1 MNPKNLTRYRIR
13 PFFIRPFGYF
23 FGGILSIL
31 LCASPLA
38 AQDAPKTVA
47 IKLPDGSDMHFKA
60 VYLGIDGKSLFA
72 SRRIKL
78 GSREPNPSYKER
90 LVETLLSGAFV
101 GKRNGKPDWLY
112 YLGETEVQ
120 RSQWNSVMD
129 WMDQQEGRNSTVKEQ
144 DKKHSEL
151 PRTGVTIAEIYRFTE
166 ALNSWMLRKQS
177 SQLPKFGNA
186 RAFCRLPTEAEWAF
200 AARGGIEVDRVV
212 FDRPYPYSEELGEYE
227 WHRGNTNSNI
237 RECGSKHLQPNPI
250 GLKDMLGNAEEIT
263 VSLFSPEYQQ
273 GRFGHLVIRGNNY
286 SDSPENFSVSHRTEF
301 TSHNQK
307 GKLRRSSKVGFRLA
321 LSTPITSAGKQ
332 ASDLDKGFDRY
343 FSSRGLTVSGP
354 VGASSPAAQAK
365 EDNLH
370 YLEEQLERI
379 KADKKKLNAEISRL
393 QTLRNNDQKKHSET
407 EHSNKELDNTTKRLE
422 TAQAEIRRLKE
433 ELRISAQK
441 EDKARPSSDTAV
453 GLGNNSRDKNKI
465 KELERRLTATPGPE
479 KLQKA
484 EQRAAQLKD
493 KNEILAAKLR
503 DIEVSE
509 SRFIELSQELK
520 RKELEIAD
528 LGRRQQLYEHEVTK
542 NAGRVREVEKRYLE
556 ALMRQASANAYIGWR
571 ILKKRELYLRRPGKN
586 SLDKNAQE
594 ALAEA
599 SQMVNDYWQLVVQM
613 AEKTQGDLFPEVKQE
628 LSDWLRRRENKSGND
643 RQRKALNLIER
654 HLTAVRAGK
663 SLRPD
668 DLIASF
674 LNQPEFR

>member
-1 MNPKNLTRYRIR
+1 MTSIKKIR
-13 PFFIRPFGYF
+13 SRFKPLFTFSAQYF
-23 FGGILSIL
+23 FGMVLFFL
-31 LCASPLA
+31 LCPGFST
-38 AQDAPKTVA
+38 AQNAPETVT
-47 IKLPDGSDMHFKA
+47 IKLPDGSDMYFKA
-60 VYLGIDGKSLFA
+60 VYLGIDGNSLFA

-101 GKRNGKPDWLY
+101 GKRDGKPDWLY

-120 RSQWNSVMD
+120 RGQWNSVMD
-129 WMDQQEGRNSTVKEQ
+129 WMDQQEGRNSTVTEQ
-144 DKKHSEL
+144 DKKHSDL
-151 PRTGVTIAEIYRFTE
+151 PRTEVTIAEIYRFTE

-237 RECGSKHLQPNPI
+237 QECGSKHLQPNPI
-250 GLKDMLGNAEEIT
+250 GLKDMLGNAEELT

-286 SDSPENFSVSHRTEF
+286 SDSPENFSVAHRTEF
-301 TSHNQK
+301 TSHNQE

-332 ASDLDKGFDRY
+332 SSDLDKEFDQY

-354 VGASSPAAQAK
+354 VGISSPAAQAK
-365 EDNLH
+365 EDNIH

-379 KADKKKLNAEISRL
+379 KADKEKLNAEISHL
-393 QTLRNNDQKKHSET
+393 KTLRNNDQKKHSET
-407 EHSNKELDNTTKRLE
+407 KYANKELDNTIKRLE

-441 EDKARPSSDTAV
+441 ADKARPSSDTAV
-453 GLGNNSRDKNKI
+453 GLEKSSRDKNKI
-465 KELERRLTATPGPE
+465 KELERRLAATPDSK
-479 KLQKA
+479 KLEKA
-484 EQRAAQLKD
+484 EQRVAQLKD
-493 KNEILAAKLR
+493 KNEALAAKLK
-503 DIEVSE
+503 DLEMSE
-509 SRFIELSQELK
+509 SKLVDLSQELK
-520 RKELEIAD
+520 RKEQEVAD

-571 ILKKRELYLRRPGKN
+571 ILKKREVYLRRTGRNASDEK
-586 SLDKNAQE
+586 AQE

-599 SQMVNDYWQLVVQM
+599 SQMINDYWHLVIQM
-613 AEKTQGDLFPEVKQE
+613 AEETQADLFPQVKQE
-628 LSDWLRRRENKSGND
+628 LSSWLQQRESKGGDS
-643 RQRKALNLIER
+643 RQRNALNLIER

-663 SLRPD
+663 RLRPD
-668 DLIASF
+668 DLISSF
-674 LNQPEFR
+674 LTQPEFL